1 MAAEKRPRRVFVD
14 GLVQGVA
21 FRYHAREEARALGLT
36 GWIRNLADGRVETL
50 FDGPEPAVDA
60 FLAWLRRGP
69 PAAHVRGIEV
79 RDEPASSLGDASEG
93 TFAIRR

>member
-1 MAAEKRPRRVFVD
+1 MIAARVLVT
-14 GLVQGVA
+14 GRVQGVA
-21 FRYHAREEARALGLT
+21 FRWHTHEEALALGVA
-36 GWIRNLADGRVETL
+36 GWVRNLADGRVETL
-50 FDGPEPAVDA
+50 FDGPEPAVEA

-79 RDEPASSLGDASEG
+79 RDESASALGDAREG